1 MIVGSRSGCG
11 WARSRL
17 AFHGC
22 DVRTRRSRRPTPEKR
37 KRIDS
42 MDSHSDIGC
51 GSRFDAPVTRWTD
64 IPIYFQWRDAQQE
77 AVTPSA
83 VTAFSSKSAA
93 IWDAACVHWPNWS
106 ARRETASP
114 SSGSTPA
121 AAVDPRLSATPT
133 AHRAAVLH
141 GGGTMA
147 GLLHRNVIA
156 CGFTDTVHC

>member
-1 MIVGSRSGCG
+1 MIVGSGSGCG

-17 AFHGC
+17 AFQGC
-22 DVRTRRSRRPTPEKR
+22 DVRTRRSRRPTPEEEEDR
-37 KRIDS
+37 LDGLALRRRMRS
-42 MDSHSDIGC
+42 AGRRTGH
-51 GSRFDAPVTRWTD
+51 PVDRH
-64 IPIYFQWRDAQQE
+64 PYLVPVARRA
-77 AVTPSA
+77 AGGVTPSA

-93 IWDAACVHWPNWS
+93 TWDAARVRWPNWS

-114 SSGSTPA
+114 SSESTPD
-121 AAVDPRLSATPT
+121 AAVDPRVRATPT
-133 AHRAAVLH
+133 AHRAAVLR